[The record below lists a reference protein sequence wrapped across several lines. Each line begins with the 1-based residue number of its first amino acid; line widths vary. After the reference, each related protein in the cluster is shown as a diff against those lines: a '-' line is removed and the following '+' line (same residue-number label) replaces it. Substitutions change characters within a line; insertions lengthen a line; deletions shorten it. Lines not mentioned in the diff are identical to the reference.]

1 MRLSDDWPSAPTLP
15 TTIVDR
21 RERRERRRPHV
32 GCASISATSKR
43 RSSTP
48 NAAALVATA
57 MNAVTGVG
65 APS

>member
-1 MRLSDDWPSAPTLP
+1 MRLSDVCPSAPTLP
-15 TTIVDR
+15 TTIVTAASA
-21 RERRERRRPHV
+21 
-32 GCASISATSKR
+32 ASIGAQSSCAPISAVSKR

-48 NAAALVATA
+48 SAAAFVATA